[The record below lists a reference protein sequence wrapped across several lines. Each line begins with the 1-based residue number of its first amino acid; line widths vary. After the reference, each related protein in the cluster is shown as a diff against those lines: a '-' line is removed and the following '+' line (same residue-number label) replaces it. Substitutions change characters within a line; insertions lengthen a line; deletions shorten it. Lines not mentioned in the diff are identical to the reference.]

1 MNARDNPFAAE
12 NISAIEFRFA
22 NEQRR
27 VEFLQRLEQSN
38 WRGAIVGPQGTGKST
53 LLAFID
59 QLAKAQQK
67 SVIIIDSA
75 EQIPYWRWLLTKH
88 TIRGPLIIA
97 THKPGRLQT
106 LYSTGSSQELLSQF
120 IEELS
125 KTRANPEFVRTLYA
139 RHGGNIRDAL
149 REMYERCA
157 ADDTSWNS
165 LYNNACVSRSVTT
178 VHGDG

>member
-1 MNARDNPFAAE
+1 MNARDNPFAGE

-22 NEQRR
+22 NEQQR

-53 LLAFID
+53 LLAYIA

-67 SVIIIDSA
+67 LVTIIDSA
-75 EQIPYWRWLLTKH
+75 EQIPYWRWLLTKQ

-97 THKPGRLQT
+97 VHKAGRLQT
-106 LYSTGSSQELLSQF
+106 LYNTGTSQELLTQF

-125 KTRANPEFVRTLYA
+125 RKRPHPEFVRDLYT

-157 ADDTSWNS
+157 ADDTSWIS
-165 LYNNACVSRSVTT
+165 LYNNACVSRSITS